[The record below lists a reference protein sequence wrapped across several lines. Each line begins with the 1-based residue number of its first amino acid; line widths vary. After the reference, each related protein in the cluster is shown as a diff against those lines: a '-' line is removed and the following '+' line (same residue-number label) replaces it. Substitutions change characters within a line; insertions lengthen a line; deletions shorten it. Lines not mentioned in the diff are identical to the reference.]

1 MQNSKFKIQK
11 IKVLIFI
18 LLSLIFAG
26 TAKAQDFGIYDLSAK
41 TNLDSADIFMI
52 SQRVD
57 SAYYKVLWDRVV
69 DSIEDSIKGN
79 IINAWIKSGANIAL
93 NKLASGTA
101 GYIVM
106 ANVSGVPT
114 YTAVSGD
121 GTISNAGVLTISSNA
136 IGSSEITDG
145 SIVNAD
151 VNSSAAIVYSKL
163 SLTNSIVSGDITD
176 GTITTNDILDGTITT
191 NDISDGTITNTDI
204 STTAAISVSKLA
216 PGTKAQIPITSNGDP
231 GTVAW
236 RTVSGDI
243 TIDQSGVTALATNA
257 IVTANIT
264 DGNVTSAKLED
275 EVTVQNFAFG
285 VENKSV
291 TSYFQDNAFLVSK
304 SCTIFTTALTDVTIE
319 AVTGVV
325 GVGEIITFMV
335 AQSSSET
342 ITLVDDN
349 DFLNINDTYV
359 MYPGDT
365 IMLQC
370 VSANKWREVA
380 RGLNNTVH

>member
-114 YTAVSGD
+114 YTAMSGD

-216 PGTKAQIPITSNGDP
+216 PGTEAQIPITSSGDP
-231 GTVAW
+231 VTVAW
-236 RTVSGDI
+236 RSMSGDATI
-243 TIDQSGVTALATNA
+243 TTAGVIDLADNLSD
-257 IVTANIT
+257 NFNLS
-264 DGNVTSAKLED
+264 GNVTLTSAGSAYFDGPLGLGIDSLTATNTINVTAPVIVLYEVGFGMSISAFTGGVHGR
-275 EVTVQNFAFG
+275 EVTLIASPSNTENIEINNGANIKLAGG
-285 VENKSV
+285 VTWS
-291 TSYFQDNAFLVSK
+291 TMGPR
-304 SCTIFTTALTDVTIE
+304 DVIRFINYYGTWIE
-319 AVTGVV
+319 
-325 GVGEIITFMV
+325 
-335 AQSSSET
+335 
-342 ITLVDDN
+342 
-349 DFLNINDTYV
+349 TYR
-359 MYPGDT
+359 
-365 IMLQC
+365 
-370 VSANKWREVA
+370 S
-380 RGLNNTVH
+380 NN

>member
-26 TAKAQDFGIYDLSAK
+26 AAKAQDFGIYDLSAK

-136 IGSSEITDG
+136 IGSGEITDG

-151 VNSSAAIVYSKL
+151 INESAAIAYKKL

-176 GTITTNDILDGTITT
+176 GTILNEDINSSAGI
-191 NDISDGTITNTDI
+191 
-204 STTAAISVSKLA
+204 AVSKLA
-216 PGTKAQIPITSNGDP
+216 STTAGYVLIGGATGTPSFTAFTGDISS
-231 GTVAW
+231 
-236 RTVSGDI
+236 VSGLGAVD
-243 TIDQSGVTALATNA
+243 LADNLSD
-257 IVTANIT
+257 NFNLS
-264 DGNVTSAKLED
+264 GNVTLTSAGSAYFDGPLGLGIDSLTATNTINVTAPVIVLYEVGFGMSISAFTGGVHGR
-275 EVTVQNFAFG
+275 EVTLIASPSNTENIEINNGANIKLAGG
-285 VENKSV
+285 VTWS
-291 TSYFQDNAFLVSK
+291 TMGPR
-304 SCTIFTTALTDVTIE
+304 DVIRFINYYGTWIE
-319 AVTGVV
+319 
-325 GVGEIITFMV
+325 
-335 AQSSSET
+335 
-342 ITLVDDN
+342 
-349 DFLNINDTYV
+349 TYR
-359 MYPGDT
+359 
-365 IMLQC
+365 
-370 VSANKWREVA
+370 S
-380 RGLNNTVH
+380 NN

>member
-26 TAKAQDFGIYDLSAK
+26 AAKAQDFGIYDLSAK

-191 NDISDGTITNTDI
+191 SDISDGTITTTDISDGTITNTDI
-204 STTAAISVSKLA
+204 STSAAIAVSKLA
-216 PGTKAQIPITSNGDP
+216 STTAGYVLIGGATGTPSFVKFTGD
-231 GTVAW
+231 VSS
-236 RTVSGDI
+236 VSGLGAVD
-243 TIDQSGVTALATNA
+243 LADNLSD
-257 IVTANIT
+257 NFNLS
-264 DGNVTSAKLED
+264 GNVTFTSAGSAYFDGPLGLGIDSLTATNTINITAPVIVLYEAGFGMSISAFTGGVHGR
-275 EVTVQNFAFG
+275 EVTLIASPSNTENIEINNNATIKLAGG
-285 VENKSV
+285 VTWS
-291 TSYFQDNAFLVSK
+291 TMGPR
-304 SCTIFTTALTDVTIE
+304 DVIRFINYYGTWIE
-319 AVTGVV
+319 
-325 GVGEIITFMV
+325 
-335 AQSSSET
+335 
-342 ITLVDDN
+342 
-349 DFLNINDTYV
+349 TYR
-359 MYPGDT
+359 
-365 IMLQC
+365 
-370 VSANKWREVA
+370 S
-380 RGLNNTVH
+380 NN